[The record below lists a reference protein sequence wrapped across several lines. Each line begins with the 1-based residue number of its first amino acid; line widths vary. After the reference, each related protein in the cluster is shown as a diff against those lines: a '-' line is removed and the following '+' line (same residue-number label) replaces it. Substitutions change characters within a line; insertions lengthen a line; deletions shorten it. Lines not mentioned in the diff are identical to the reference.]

1 MVVGEFTQE
10 AELVVLGGGPGGYS
24 AAFRAAELGIETVIV
39 DPHGGLGGVCLHH
52 GCIPSKTLLCIGEAI
67 GLAERAQRFGV
78 QFSKPRVD
86 LAKVRQWAQQTIE
99 TLAAGLEGLRK
110 KHGVELI
117 KGAARFEDS
126 RNIVVHDG
134 QVSRLRF
141 KRAVIATGSSPLSPP
156 SEWPRSPR
164 VMDSAAALALEAVPR
179 TLLVI
184 GSDYIAVELASLYAG
199 LGSEVTL
206 AAPDG
211 QLLPQADADLVR
223 PLARRLDTI
232 LAEVCL
238 GTTITDV
245 REAANGLDVRFSGD
259 HAAKRNTFERVLA
272 AVGLRPNTDQL
283 DLAKAQVQLDTHGF
297 VQVDDQQRSS
307 NPRIFAVGDVTGEPM
322 LADKAM
328 HQARVAAEVIAGWK
342 SAYDPRA
349 VPCVVFTDPQVAWCG
364 LSEAQ
369 AKAAGIPYQVSTAPW
384 ATSGRAVSMGRT
396 DGRTKLI
403 VDPDTKLLLGMGMV
417 GAGAAELI
425 AQGVLALEMGAEV
438 GDLASSIQPH
448 PTLSELI
455 GEAARQTD
463 SASKP

>member
-10 AELVVLGGGPGGYS
+10 AELVVLGGGPGGYT

-52 GCIPSKTLLCIGEAI
+52 GCIPSKTLLSIGEAI

-78 QFSKPRVD
+78 QFSKPTVD
-86 LAKVRQWAQQTIE
+86 LAKVRQWTQQTIE

-117 KGAARFEDS
+117 KGAARFEDT

-156 SEWPRSPR
+156 GEWPRSPR

-184 GSDYIAVELASLYAG
+184 GSDYIAVELASLYAA

-238 GTTITDV
+238 GTTITDL
-245 REAANGLDVRFSGD
+245 REAANGLEVRFGGVR
-259 HAAKRNTFERVLA
+259 AAKRNTFERVLV
-272 AVGLRPNTDQL
+272 AVGLRPNTDHL

-322 LADKAM
+322 LADKAV

-369 AKAAGIPYQVSTAPW
+369 AKAAGISYQVSTAPW